1 MKRSSWSQQIIKNN
15 RPVASEPGEGRTA
28 RAVSLHGRLRPTFR
42 NREGSELV
50 EFAMALPL
58 LLVLVVGI
66 IDFAGAYN
74 TTHITSNA
82 AREAAR
88 LISSTPLSDSSCPTA
103 WTINSPGSGTPCAVQ
118 ATANTVANYLSAA
131 GLSQGACLN
140 TATATFSPVL
150 TWTYSCNNVTLVIYK
165 AYQAP
170 NPYDATSPILSTK
183 VTLSYPYNFMFGGII
198 GLLLPGATGPTGQ
211 YIFTSDAV
219 MQNITLASSR

>member
-1 MKRSSWSQQIIKNN
+1 MKGSARNEQIIKNN
-15 RPVASEPGEGRTA
+15 RPTASEHGERRTA
-28 RAVSLHGRLRPTFR
+28 CAVLYQGRLWRRFR
-42 NREGSELV
+42 STEGAELF

-66 IDFAGAYN
+66 IDFARAYN
-74 TTHITSNA
+74 TKHITANA

-103 WTINSPGSGTPCAVQ
+103 WTINSPGSGTPCAVT
-118 ATANTVANYLSAA
+118 ATAKTMANYLTAA
-131 GLSQGACLN
+131 GLNQGACLS
-140 TATATFSPVL
+140 TASATFASVL

-170 NPYDATSPILSTK
+170 NPYDASQPILSTK
-183 VTLSYPYNFMFGGII
+183 VTLSYPYTFMFGRII

-219 MQNITLASSR
+219 MQNITNAS

>member
-1 MKRSSWSQQIIKNN
+1 MEGPQRNKQIMKIK
-15 RPVASEPGEGRTA
+15 RPAASESGQRRTA
-28 RAVSLHGRLRPTFR
+28 CPELCRGCLRRRFR
-42 NREGSELV
+42 STEGSELF

-66 IDFAGAYN
+66 IDFARAYN
-74 TTHITSNA
+74 TKHITSNA

-103 WTINSPGSGTPCAVQ
+103 WTINSPGSGTPCAVT
-118 ATANTVANYLSAA
+118 ATATTVANYLTDA
-131 GLSQGACLN
+131 GLTQGACLS
-140 TATATFSPVL
+140 TASATFTPVL
-150 TWTYSCNNVTLVIYK
+150 TWTFSCNNITLVIYK

-170 NPYDATSPILSTK
+170 NPYDTSQPILSTK
-183 VTLSYPYNFMFGGII
+183 VTLSYPYTFMFGSII

-219 MQNITLASSR
+219 MQNITFAS

>member
-1 MKRSSWSQQIIKNN
+1 MKGSSRNEQRIGSS
-15 RPVASEPGEGRTA
+15 RPATSEPGERSTTCA
-28 RAVSLHGRLRPTFR
+28 DSCLYRLWPRFR
-42 NREGSELV
+42 STEGAELF

-66 IDFAGAYN
+66 IDFAQAYN
-74 TTHITSNA
+74 TKHITSNA

-88 LISSTPLSDSSCPTA
+88 LLSSTPLSDSSCPTP
-103 WTINSPGSGTPCAVQ
+103 WTINSPGSGTPCAVT
-118 ATANTVANYLSAA
+118 ATAKTVSNYLTDA

-140 TATATFSPVL
+140 TATATYAPVL

-170 NPYDATSPILSTK
+170 NPTAPILSTK
-183 VTLSYPYNFMFGGII
+183 VTLSYPYTFMFGRII

-219 MQNITLASSR
+219 MQNITNAN

>member
-1 MKRSSWSQQIIKNN
+1 MEGLSRNRRSVRKGG
-15 RPVASEPGEGRTA
+15 P
-28 RAVSLHGRLRPTFR
+28 AVSKSCEKRAGWADLCWGYLWRRSR
-42 NREGSELV
+42 SAEGSELF

-66 IDFAGAYN
+66 IDFAQAYN
-74 TTHITSNA
+74 TKHVTSNA

-88 LISSTPLSDSSCPTA
+88 LISSTPLNDSACPTA
-103 WTINSPGSGTPCAVQ
+103 WTINSPGSGTPCAIT
-118 ATANTVANYLSAA
+118 ATAKTVSNYLTDA

-140 TATATFSPVL
+140 TASATFSSVL

-170 NPYDATSPILSTK
+170 NPYDSTQPIFSTK
-183 VTLSYPYNFMFGGII
+183 VTLSYPYTFMFGRII
-198 GLLLPGATGPTGQ
+198 SLLLPGATGPTGQ

-219 MQNITLASSR
+219 MQNITAAS

>member
-1 MKRSSWSQQIIKNN
+1 MKGSSRKEQIMKNN
-15 RPVASEPGEGRTA
+15 RPAASEPGER
-28 RAVSLHGRLRPTFR
+28 RAACADSCLHRLWPRFR
-42 NREGSELV
+42 STEGAELF

-66 IDFAGAYN
+66 IDFASAYN
-74 TTHITSNA
+74 TKHITSNA

-88 LISSTPLSDSSCPTA
+88 LLSSTPLSDSSCPTP
-103 WTINSPGSGTPCAVQ
+103 WTINSPGSGTPCAVT
-118 ATANTVANYLSAA
+118 ATAKTVSNYLTDA

-140 TATATFSPVL
+140 TATATFAPVL

-170 NPYDATSPILSTK
+170 NPTDLLILSTK
-183 VTLSYPYNFMFGGII
+183 VTLSYPYTFMFGRII
-198 GLLLPGATGPTGQ
+198 GLLLPGAIGPTGQ

-219 MQNITLASSR
+219 MQNITNAN

>member
-1 MKRSSWSQQIIKNN
+1 MKGSSRNDHIVNKTK
-15 RPVASEPGEGRTA
+15 PAASEPGERRTA
-28 RAVSLHGRLRPTFR
+28 CADSCRGRLRPMFR
-42 NREGSELV
+42 STEGAELF

-66 IDFAGAYN
+66 IDFAHAYN
-74 TTHITSNA
+74 TKHITSNA

-88 LISSTPLSDSSCPTA
+88 LLSSTPLSDSSCPTA

-118 ATANTVANYLSAA
+118 ATAKTVSNYLTAS
-131 GLSQGACLN
+131 GLNQGACLN
-140 TATATFSPVL
+140 STSATFAPVL

-165 AYQAP
+165 AYQTP
-170 NPYDATSPILSTK
+170 NPSNSTSPILSTK
-183 VTLSYPYNFMFGGII
+183 VTLSYPYTFMFGRII

-219 MQNITLASSR
+219 MQNITNAN

>member
-1 MKRSSWSQQIIKNN
+1 MKGPSRNEQVMNDN
-15 RPVASEPGEGRTA
+15 RPDVSKPCKRRTA
-28 RAVSLHGRLRPTFR
+28 CADFSQGRLRARLR
-42 NREGSELV
+42 NAEGAELF

-66 IDFAGAYN
+66 IDFARAYN
-74 TTHITSNA
+74 TKHITSNA

-103 WTINSPGSGTPCAVQ
+103 WTINSPGSGTPCAVT
-118 ATANTVANYLSAA
+118 ATAKTVANYLTAA
-131 GLSQGACLN
+131 GLNLGACLN
-140 TATATFSPVL
+140 TATPTFAPVL

-170 NPYDATSPILSTK
+170 NPYNTTQPILSTR
-183 VTLSYPYNFMFGGII
+183 VTLSYPYTFMFGRII
-198 GLLLPGATGPTGQ
+198 SLLLPGATGPTGQ

-219 MQNITLASSR
+219 MQNITLAS